1 MKEKT
6 LKARTIRQ
14 EGRIKGKKKKDG
26 LIPFWSLS
34 IISLDFLDLYFY
46 LLSIPQLLSDLE
58 AGLKHS
64 NEYLIKVYHRGH

>member
-14 EGRIKGKKKKDG
+14 EGRIKGKKKDG
-26 LIPFWSLS
+26 LIPHWSLS

-46 LLSIPQLLSDLE
+46 LLFIPQLL
-58 AGLKHS
+58 ARLKHS
-64 NEYLIKVYHRGH
+64 NEYLIKVYHGGH

>member
-6 LKARTIRQ
+6 FKARTIRQ
-14 EGRIKGKKKKDG
+14 KEELKGKKNDG

-34 IISLDFLDLYFY
+34 IISLDILDLYFY
-46 LLSIPQLLSDLE
+46 LLFIPQLLPDLE

-64 NEYLIKVYHRGH
+64 NEYLIKVYHGGH

>member
-14 EGRIKGKKKKDG
+14 GRIKGKKKKDG
-26 LIPFWSLS
+26 LIPFWNLS
-34 IISLDFLDLYFY
+34 IISLDILNLYFY
-46 LLSIPQLLSDLE
+46 LLFIPELLPDIE

-64 NEYLIKVYHRGH
+64 NEYLIKVYHGGH

>member
-1 MKEKT
+1 MKKKT

-14 EGRIKGKKKKDG
+14 EGRIEGEKKDG
-26 LIPFWSLS
+26 LISFWSLR

-46 LLSIPQLLSDLE
+46 LLFIPQHLSDLE

-64 NEYLIKVYHRGH
+64 NEYLIKVYHGGH

>member
-14 EGRIKGKKKKDG
+14 EGRIKGKKIYG

-34 IISLDFLDLYFY
+34 IISQDFLDLYFY
-46 LLSIPQLLSDLE
+46 LLFIPQLLSDLE
-58 AGLKHS
+58 EGLKHS
-64 NEYLIKVYHRGH
+64 NEYLIKLYHGGH

>member
-14 EGRIKGKKKKDG
+14 EGRIKGKKMYG
-26 LIPFWSLS
+26 LIPFRSLS
-34 IISLDFLDLYFY
+34 IISQDFLDLYSY
-46 LLSIPQLLSDLE
+46 LLFIPQLLSDLE

-64 NEYLIKVYHRGH
+64 NEYLIKVYHGGY